1 MSKQSTQLVSI
12 HDNLN
17 KLLESKQEALPK
29 NFNQTRFLQNCMTV
43 LQDTKGIEQCDATSV
58 ARTMLKGAFLGL
70 DFFNKECYA
79 IVYGGNVQFQTDYKG
94 EIKLAKK
101 YATNPI
107 KDIFAK
113 VVRVGDEFSEEIIAG
128 QQTVNFKPLPFN
140 NGEIMGAF
148 AVVLYKDGSM
158 MYDTMSKEDIE
169 NTRMTYSKQPKGKT
183 WEKST
188 GEMYKKTVLRRLLK
202 YIDIHFDTVQQ
213 KEAFEDASD
222 MDFNQEVKP
231 QQESPLN
238 PTIIDVE
245 YEEIKED
252 PDNGTEQ
259 E

>member
-1 MSKQSTQLVSI
+1 MSNSLTIIQERLDSFIDEKIDGMPQGF
-12 HDNLN
+12 N
-17 KLLESKQEALPK
+17 KTRFIQNSMAVLLE
-29 NFNQTRFLQNCMTV
+29 
-43 LQDTKGIEQCDATSV
+43 TKGIENCSPSSV
-58 ARTMLKGAFLGL
+58 VRTLIKGAFLGL

-79 IVYGGNVQFQTDYKG
+79 IPYGVNVQFQTDYKG

-113 VVRVGDEFSEEIIAG
+113 VVREGDEFSEEIVAG

-140 NGEIMGAF
+140 NGEIIGAF

-169 NTRMTYSKQPKGKT
+169 VTRKTYSKQPNGKT

-222 MDFNQEVKP
+222 MDFTQDVKP
-231 QQESPLN
+231 QQQSPLN
-238 PTIIDVE
+238 ANSTVIDAEYIEVGEPVE
-245 YEEIKED
+245 
-252 PDNGTEQ
+252 TE
-259 E
+259 

>member
-1 MSKQSTQLVSI
+1 MSNSLTVIREKLDSFIDEKIDGMPQGF
-12 HDNLN
+12 N
-17 KLLESKQEALPK
+17 KTRFVQNSMAVLLE
-29 NFNQTRFLQNCMTV
+29 
-43 LQDTKGIEQCDATSV
+43 TKGIENCSPNSV
-58 ARTMLKGAFLGL
+58 VRTLIKGAFLGL

-79 IVYGGNVQFQTDYKG
+79 IPYGGNVQFQTDYKG

-231 QQESPLN
+231 QQQSPLN
-238 PTIIDVE
+238 DNATIIDAE
-245 YEEIKED
+245 FEEITEEQTD
-252 PDNGTEQ
+252 GTEQ